1 MKDLTTFWTGEE
13 QQRKQVN
20 LFNRDPLFSL
30 TKVTLAFL
38 RQGPS
43 NSKICIGIK
52 SANSSFKSEVTL
64 VLVVN
69 VWFYTGTYLWFLSMY
84 FRGCQKKQILA
95 KKKNNGQ
102 KEEELCTMVESVV
115 EFKVLSLMQTSIPY
129 FLNQYLTKFT
139 VVFIW

>member
-1 MKDLTTFWTGEE
+1 MARVRYLNSIYKFWFLIFDIHFSIFYSRFWNFDFEIFNFDCAFLKDLATFWTGEE

-43 NSKICIGIK
+43 NSKICIAIK
-52 SANSSFKSEVTL
+52 SANSSSKSEVTL
-64 VLVVN
+64 LLVVN

-95 KKKNNGQ
+95 KKK
-102 KEEELCTMVESVV
+102 K
-115 EFKVLSLMQTSIPY
+115 
-129 FLNQYLTKFT
+129 
-139 VVFIW
+139 